1 MQEMQSS
8 RTTNQELS
16 RRVTAVELVLITL
29 SSSLATHQV
38 DPTVVT
44 VVTVVTMVTTP
55 VLFLLS
61 LLRSAQYSNG
71 GTHALTVLIVACLQ
85 TLKETTTT
93 GRFRTLGALGGAML
107 ASLSSQSRKV
117 MESVA

>member
-8 RTTNQELS
+8 RTTNQVLS

-38 DPTVVT
+38 DPTVV
-44 VVTVVTMVTTP
+44 MTP
-55 VLFLLS
+55 ILLLSLSLS

-107 ASLSSQSRKV
+107 ASLSSLSRKV
-117 MESVA
+117 KESVA

>member
-8 RTTNQELS
+8 RTTNQVFSSCL
-16 RRVTAVELVLITL
+16 TTVELVLITL
-29 SSSLATHQV
+29 SSSLATQKV
-38 DPTVVT
+38 DPTVV
-44 VVTVVTMVTTP
+44 MTP
-55 VLFLLS
+55 ILLVLSLSLS

-71 GTHALTVLIVACLQ
+71 GTHALTVLIVACLK

-93 GRFRTLGALGGAML
+93 GRFRTLGALGGVML

>member
-8 RTTNQELS
+8 RTTNQVLS

-44 VVTVVTMVTTP
+44 MKP
-55 VLFLLS
+55 ILLLSLSLS

-71 GTHALTVLIVACLQ
+71 GTHALTVVACLK

-93 GRFRTLGALGGAML
+93 GRFRTLGALGGVMM
-107 ASLSSQSRKV
+107 ASLSSQSKKV

>member
-8 RTTNQELS
+8 RTTNQVLS
-16 RRVTAVELVLITL
+16 SCLTTVELVLITL
-29 SSSLATHQV
+29 SSSLATQMV
-38 DPTVVT
+38 DPTVV
-44 VVTVVTMVTTP
+44 MTP
-55 VLFLLS
+55 LLSLSLS

-85 TLKETTTT
+85 TLKGTTTT

-107 ASLSSQSRKV
+107 ASLSSLSRKV
-117 MESVA
+117 KESVA

>member
-8 RTTNQELS
+8 RTTNQVLS
-16 RRVTAVELVLITL
+16 SCLTTVELVLITL
-29 SSSLATHQV
+29 SSSLATQMV
-38 DPTVVT
+38 DPTVV
-44 VVTVVTMVTTP
+44 MTP
-55 VLFLLS
+55 LLSLSLS

-71 GTHALTVLIVACLQ
+71 GTHALTAVACLK

-93 GRFRTLGALGGAML
+93 GRFRTLGALGGVML

>member
-8 RTTNQELS
+8 RTTNQVLS

-44 VVTVVTMVTTP
+44 MKP
-55 VLFLLS
+55 ILLLSLSLS

-85 TLKETTTT
+85 TLKGTTTT

-107 ASLSSQSRKV
+107 ASLSSLSRKV
-117 MESVA
+117 KESVA

>member
-8 RTTNQELS
+8 RTTNQVLS

-44 VVTVVTMVTTP
+44 MVMT
-55 VLFLLS
+55 LLLSLSLS

-85 TLKETTTT
+85 TLKGTTTT

-107 ASLSSQSRKV
+107 ASLSSLSRKV
-117 MESVA
+117 KESVA